1 MLAEDATD
9 ESEVCADVMVTEAII
24 NGPGVYTG
32 TVIDKAFVKPQV
44 HAAEG
49 GSMELKPWI
58 VNSGCSAHFCP
69 NWSKFIKY
77 MPYASPCQICLGDS
91 RVTPSMGEG
100 TMSLT
105 CLINGKPCV
114 HLIHSIQYV
123 PALTYTLLSCR
134 ALTQHGLIVT
144 FKGGSCK
151 ICHEDQTLIAESSE
165 TPNQLY
171 FLSTMKD
178 ANNNATLTAAPSFD
192 LVHK

>member
-1 MLAEDATD
+1 M
-9 ESEVCADVMVTEAII
+9 
-24 NGPGVYTG
+24 
-32 TVIDKAFVKPQV
+32 VIDKAFVEPQA

-49 GSMELKPWI
+49 GSMEPKPWI
-58 VNSGCSAHFCP
+58 VDSGCSAHFCP

-77 MPYASPCQICLGDS
+77 MPYALPHQIWLGDS

-105 CLINGKPCV
+105 CLINGKPHIC
-114 HLIHSIQYV
+114 LIHSVQYV
-123 PALTYTLLSCR
+123 PALAYTLLSCR
-134 ALTQHGLIVT
+134 ALTWCGLIVT
-144 FKGGSCK
+144 FEGGSCK

-178 ANNNATLTAAPSFD
+178 MGKTCSSL
-192 LVHK
+192 